1 MCLSVNTHEQKCY
14 RGPADVEFLNLF
26 IGNVLCF
33 KKTSKYGATQLSI
46 YTKDLYECSLKN
58 IAFENTKKFT
68 TGYRCF
74 YVSQVFTIKKFV
86 ETSLLLRNIKDNRD
100 F

>member
-1 MCLSVNTHEQKCY
+1 MCLSVSTHEQKCY

-26 IGNVLCF
+26 MGNVLCF

-58 IAFENTKKFT
+58 IAFENTKKIHD
-68 TGYRCF
+68 R
-74 YVSQVFTIKKFV
+74 I
-86 ETSLLLRNIKDNRD
+86 SLLLCQPGVYYKKICGNVAITL
-100 F
+100 